1 MPRLGGT
8 AMAYSPYPSHSRF
21 RVWEILGV
29 CFVGLLLYNTLFHD
43 YRGDAMGQL
52 AATGKT
58 PEEISRYIPPTATE
72 RRQRLRDSSTE
83 LQLLHEEV
91 ANLRRDVTALQNT
104 VRLFQTNE
112 TQRHDEDEARLEMSA
127 KGRLLPLSEGEGK
140 KTSD

>member
-1 MPRLGGT
+1 
-8 AMAYSPYPSHSRF
+8 
-21 RVWEILGV
+21 
-29 CFVGLLLYNTLFHD
+29 
-43 YRGDAMGQL
+43 MGQL